1 MSDYNTEQLRQ
12 LSEIM
17 KEDENIRNAFSKY
30 VIRKAEEKN
39 ISIEKMLDEL
49 PSIIEWNCENRIYQI
64 QYEMKKPSN
73 IDKYAHIEFVKI
85 YEKEWALCGSTVVLK
100 INDQEIEFHRILSS
114 GGSVSW
120 GDEDEINIGPWCVG
134 NLPEYL
140 KKYEEEITKIIN
152 KNVDWGCCGGCI

>member
-1 MSDYNTEQLRQ
+1 MSYHTEELRQ

-100 INDQEIEFHRILSS
+100 INDQEIEFHRILGS

-140 KKYEEEITKIIN
+140 EKYEDEITKVIN
-152 KNVDWGCCGGCI
+152 DNVDWGCCGGCI

>member
-39 ISIEKMLDEL
+39 ISIEKILDEL
-49 PSIIEWNCENRIYQI
+49 PSIIEWNCKNRIYQI

-100 INDQEIEFHRILSS
+100 INDQEIEFHRILGS

-120 GDEDEINIGPWCVG
+120 GDEEEINIGPWCVR

-140 KKYEEEITKIIN
+140 EKYEEEITKVIN
-152 KNVDWGCCGGCI
+152 DNVDWGCCGGCI

>member
-1 MSDYNTEQLRQ
+1 MSDYDTKQLRQ

-49 PSIIEWNCENRIYQI
+49 PSIIKWNCENRIYQI

-85 YEKEWALCGSTVVLK
+85 YEEEWALCGSTVVLK
-100 INDQEIEFHRILSS
+100 INDQEIEFHRILGS

-120 GDEDEINIGPWCVG
+120 GDEDEINTGPWCVG

-140 KKYEEEITKIIN
+140 EKYKEEITKVIN
-152 KNVDWGCCGGCI
+152 DNVDWGCCGGCI

>member
-49 PSIIEWNCENRIYQI
+49 PSIIEWNCENKIYQI

-100 INDQEIEFHRILSS
+100 INDQEIEFHRILGS

-140 KKYEEEITKIIN
+140 EKYEEEITKIIN

>member
-100 INDQEIEFHRILSS
+100 INDQEIEFHRILGS

-140 KKYEEEITKIIN
+140 EKYEEEITKVIN
-152 KNVDWGCCGGCI
+152 DNVDWGCCGGCI